1 MSILNKNQIVSLK
14 LKGIFGVLVLLVFSS
29 CGEEERMV
37 MPDPTDSST
46 KYNLPETEFVKQS
59 PITENATAQWTVF
72 HELKSTLA
80 SIPEAD
86 LQKIRT
92 QSEKM
97 THYSD
102 SLMKQIPASLE
113 TMPIKSRLDV
123 VHSRLEMFNQTANK
137 ILVDS
142 LELKNDYRE
151 SVTAFNILL
160 HQINEK
166 FDKDAIQITEDK
178 NFIYEKQQRL
188 RDSIFKVEKNRQKQ
202 MP

>member
-1 MSILNKNQIVSLK
+1 MSLK
-14 LKGIFGVLVLLVFSS
+14 LRGIFGVLLMLVFFS
-29 CGEEERMV
+29 CVDEERIP

-46 KYNLPETEFVKQS
+46 KYNLPETEFVKQL
-59 PITENATAQWTVF
+59 PVTENATAQWTVF

-80 SIPEAD
+80 SIPKAD
-86 LQKIRT
+86 LQEIRT

-97 THYSD
+97 MYYSD

-123 VHSRLEMFNQTANK
+123 VHSRLALFKQTSNK

-142 LELKNDYRE
+142 LELKKDYKE
-151 SVTAFNILL
+151 SVAAFNTLL

-166 FDKDAIQITEDK
+166 FDKDAIQVIEDK
-178 NFIYEKQQRL
+178 NFSYEKQQRL
-188 RDSIFKVEKNRQKQ
+188 RDSIFQVEKNRQKP

>member
-1 MSILNKNQIVSLK
+1 MNLK
-14 LKGIFGVLVLLVFSS
+14 LRGIFGVLGFLVFFS
-29 CGEEERMV
+29 CGEEERMP

-46 KYNLPETEFVKQS
+46 KYDLPETEFIKQLRVA
-59 PITENATAQWTVF
+59 ENATAQWTVF
-72 HELKSTLA
+72 NELKSTLA

-86 LQKIRT
+86 LQRIRT

-113 TMPIKSRLDV
+113 TMPIKGRLDV
-123 VHSRLEMFNQTANK
+123 VYSRLELFKQTANK

-142 LELKNDYRE
+142 LELKNDYNE

-178 NFIYEKQQRL
+178 NFTYEKQQRL
-188 RDSIFKVEKNRQKQ
+188 RDSVFKVEKNRQK
-202 MP
+202 PRP